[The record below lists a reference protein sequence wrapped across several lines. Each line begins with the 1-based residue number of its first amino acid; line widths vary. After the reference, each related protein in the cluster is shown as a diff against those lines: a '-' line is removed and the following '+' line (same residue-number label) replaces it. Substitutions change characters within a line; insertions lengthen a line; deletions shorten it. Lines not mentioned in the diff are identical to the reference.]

1 MRFKIRALTP
11 DQHIV
16 EEIID
21 ARTEADARLMIKG
34 RGWVISSLRQTGS
47 LSLSKWTYSAPRS
60 AKFSLLLFSQE
71 LLALLNAGLAI
82 VEALEALLEK
92 EQSQE
97 IRAVLSVML
106 TGLQEG
112 KRFSQVLAEQGEYFP
127 NLFVGIVQA
136 SESTSTLS
144 PSLARFIEY
153 QQRIDVVRNKVISSF
168 IYPAILFLVGGAV
181 TCFLLVYVVPRF
193 AEVYRG
199 TGRSLP
205 WSSQVLLNWG
215 SYVTEHGGML
225 ALICMAGIV
234 FTGLFIKN
242 IWKKNGVL
250 GLIAKFP
257 GFRESIRI
265 YTLSRLYMTLGM
277 LLDGGIPVVA
287 ALNTAAGML
296 TANTRQALH
305 QATASIES
313 GVMLSA
319 AFDQYGLTTPIS
331 QRLLRVGERTGEL
344 GKMLTQS
351 ANFYE
356 GEITRWIDRFIRSF
370 EPVLMAVIGLIV
382 GTIVVLLYMPIFDLA
397 DGLS

>member
-11 DQHIV
+11 DQQIV

-21 ARTEADARLMIKG
+21 ARTEADARLEIKS
-34 RGWVISSLRQTGS
+34 RGWVISSLQQTGS
-47 LSLSKWTYSAPRS
+47 LSILKSGRS
-60 AKFSLLLFSQE
+60 GVRPGKFSLLLFSQE
-71 LLALLNAGLAI
+71 LLALLNAGLTI

-97 IRAVLSVML
+97 IRAVLSSVL

-112 KRFSQVLAEQGEYFP
+112 KRFSQVLAEQEEYFP
-127 NLFVGIVQA
+127 SLFVGIVQA
-136 SESTSTLS
+136 SESTSSLS
-144 PSLARFIEY
+144 PSLARFVEY
-153 QQRIDVVRNKVISSF
+153 QQRIDVVRNKIISSL

-181 TCFLLVYVVPRF
+181 TFFLLVYVVPRF

-205 WSSQVLLNWG
+205 WSSQLLLNWG
-215 SYVTEHGGML
+215 AFVTEHGSVFT
-225 ALICMAGIV
+225 LICLAGILSL
-234 FTGLFIKN
+234 GIFIKS
-242 IWKKNGVL
+242 IWQKNGAL
-250 GLIAKFP
+250 GLVAKFP
-257 GFRESIRI
+257 GFSESIRI
-265 YTLSRLYMTLGM
+265 YSLSRLYMTLGM
-277 LLDGGIPVVA
+277 LLDGGIPIVA
-287 ALNTAAGML
+287 ALNTAASMVG
-296 TANTRQALH
+296 ANMQAALL

-313 GVMLSA
+313 GVMLSE
-319 AFDQYGLTTPIS
+319 AFERYELTTPIS

-370 EPVLMAVIGLIV
+370 EPILMAVIGLIV

>member
-11 DQHIV
+11 DQQIV

-21 ARTEADARLMIKG
+21 ARTEADARLAIKN
-34 RGWVISSLRQTGS
+34 RGWVVSSLQQTGT
-47 LSLSKWTYSAPRS
+47 LSILRS
-60 AKFSLLLFSQE
+60 GRSGVRPGKFSLLLFTQE
-71 LLALLNAGLAI
+71 LLALLNAGLTI

-97 IRAVLSVML
+97 IRAVLSTVL

-112 KRFSQVLAEQGEYFP
+112 KRFSKVLAEQEEYFP
-127 NLFVGIVQA
+127 SLFVGIVQA
-136 SESTSTLS
+136 SESTSSLS
-144 PSLARFIEY
+144 PSLARFVEY
-153 QQRIDVVRNKVISSF
+153 QQRIDVVRNKIISSL

-181 TCFLLVYVVPRF
+181 TFFLLVYVVPRF

-199 TGRSLP
+199 TGRALP
-205 WSSQVLLNWG
+205 WSSQLLLNWG
-215 SYVTEHGGML
+215 AFVTEHGSVFTL
-225 ALICMAGIV
+225 VCLAGILSL
-234 FTGLFIKN
+234 GIAIKG
-242 IWKKNGVL
+242 IWQRNGAL
-250 GLIAKFP
+250 GLVAKFP
-257 GFRESIRI
+257 VFSESIRI
-265 YTLSRLYMTLGM
+265 YSLSRLYMTLGM
-277 LLDGGIPVVA
+277 LLDGGIPIVA
-287 ALNTAAGML
+287 ALNTAASMVG
-296 TANTRQALH
+296 ANMQMALQ

-313 GVMLSA
+313 GVMLSE
-319 AFDQYGLTTPIS
+319 AFERYELTTPIS

-370 EPVLMAVIGLIV
+370 EPILMAVIGLIV

>member
-11 DQHIV
+11 DQQII
-16 EEIID
+16 EEIIE
-21 ARTEADARLMIKG
+21 ARTEAEARLVIKS
-34 RGWVISSLRQTGS
+34 RGWVISSLQQIGA
-47 LSLSKWTYSAPRS
+47 LSLLKAGHSGLKP

-71 LLALLNAGLAI
+71 LLALLNAGLTI

-92 EQSQE
+92 EQNQE
-97 IRAVLSVML
+97 IRSVLSGIL

-112 KRFSQVLAEQGEYFP
+112 KRFSQVLAEQEEYFP
-127 NLFVGIVQA
+127 DLFVGIVQA
-136 SESTSTLS
+136 SESASTLP

-153 QQRIDVVRNKVISSF
+153 QQRIDVVRNKIISSL

-181 TCFLLVYVVPRF
+181 TFFLLVYVVPRF

-199 TGRSLP
+199 TGRALP
-205 WSSQVLLNWG
+205 WSSQLLLNWG
-215 SYVTEHGGML
+215 TFVTEH
-225 ALICMAGIV
+225 ASV
-234 FTGLFIKN
+234 FTLVCLAGVLFSGIFIKG
-242 IWKKNGVL
+242 IWQRNGAL

-257 GFRESIRI
+257 GFNESIRI
-265 YTLSRLYMTLGM
+265 YSLSRLYMTLGM
-277 LLDGGIPVVA
+277 LLDGGIPIVA
-287 ALNTAAGML
+287 ALNTAANMAGGNMQ
-296 TANTRQALH
+296 TALL

-313 GVMLSA
+313 GVMLSE
-319 AFDQYGLTTPIS
+319 AFESYELTTPIS

-370 EPVLMAVIGLIV
+370 EPILMAVIGLIV